1 MQRLARLVGL
11 CEDLEQALLTPG
23 AEPAAPDTLEAHWQ
37 AQGRLR
43 DAALQK
49 ALDRRFGLALA
60 AARSGGKAL
69 ADLAAACEPNGQ
81 RRRELC
87 LQLEVLAQVESPPE
101 LAKERMELQ
110 VARLSGHMGG
120 SERAPLADAQHL
132 LRDWYLC
139 GPAPTD
145 PDLMA
150 RFERARAAL
159 GQAAGPAS
167 AG

>member
-1 MQRLARLVGL
+1 V
-11 CEDLEQALLTPG
+11 
-23 AEPAAPDTLEAHWQ
+23 
-37 AQGRLR
+37 
-43 DAALQK
+43 
-49 ALDRRFGLALA
+49 
-60 AARSGGKAL
+60 
-69 ADLAAACEPNGQ
+69 PNGQ

-87 LQLEVLAQVESPPE
+87 LQLEVLAQVESPPA

-139 GPAPTD
+139 GPATPD